1 VRLTSK
7 TAYGVQAL
15 YDMAFHGGGR
25 PVQAREVSERQ
36 RIPLR
41 YLEQI
46 LQELR
51 RAGLVEGKRG
61 PGGGYALARKPEEV
75 RLGEVVTALDGPIDF
90 FRVPWEGPRTPPRRA
105 AASKARL
112 RPRDRLLSCD
122 EPAERSRRR
131 SRRTDGTEVVSGV
144 WRELAEQLSGLLA
157 AITLQDLVTR
167 AEALGVAR
175 ATAGSQMYFI

>member
-1 VRLTSK
+1 MRLTSK

-61 PGGGYALARKPEEV
+61 PGGGYALSRKPEEV
-75 RLGEVVTALDGPIDF
+75 RLGEVVTALDGPIESLLSFDGADPGNGDA
-90 FRVPWEGPRTPPRRA
+90 RGRARRGPRKP
-105 AASKARL
+105 
-112 RPRDRLLSCD
+112 
-122 EPAERSRRR
+122 
-131 SRRTDGTEVVSGV
+131 DGPEVVAGI
-144 WRELAEQLSGLLA
+144 WRELAVQLSGMLA
-157 AITLQDLVTR
+157 GITLQDLVAR

>member
-1 VRLTSK
+1 MRLTSK

-61 PGGGYALARKPEEV
+61 PGGGYALSRKPEEV
-75 RLGEVVTALDGPIDF
+75 RLGEVVTALDGPIESLVSFEDAGNG
-90 FRVPWEGPRTPPRRA
+90 E
-105 AASKARL
+105 ARG
-112 RPRDRLLSCD
+112 
-122 EPAERSRRR
+122 RSRRR
-131 SRRTDGTEVVSGV
+131 TRKPDGTEVVAGM
-144 WRELAEQLSGLLA
+144 WRELAVQLSGMLA
-157 AITLQDLVTR
+157 GITLQDLVAR